1 MLEVLSAVAN
11 VATAVAVMVAAWQLV
26 LSKRQAIT
34 TFEDSLAKEYRDIAA
49 TLPVKALLG
58 ESLSDAEQS
67 DKFDEF
73 YRYFDLCN
81 QQAFLRQT
89 GRVSDKT
96 WKFWQDGIASN
107 LKRPAFA
114 KAWSDVAQRSNGDFS
129 ELRGLFPPR
138 PEAADDAGGA

>member
-1 MLEVLSAVAN
+1 MILEILTALSN
-11 VATAVAVMVAAWQLV
+11 VATATAVIVAAWQL
-26 LSKRQAIT
+26 LLTQRQSVT

-58 ESLSDAEQS
+58 ELLSES
-67 DKFDEF
+67 EVVVNFDKF

-81 QQAFLRQT
+81 QQVFLRES

-96 WKFWQDGIASN
+96 WKFWVDGIGSN

-114 KAWSDVAQRSNGDFS
+114 SAWSQVAARCNGDSS
-129 ELRGLFPPR
+129 ELCAMFPPMT
-138 PEAADDAGGA
+138 AQANH

>member
-1 MLEVLSAVAN
+1 
-11 VATAVAVMVAAWQLV
+11 MVAAWQLV
-26 LSKRQAIT
+26 LSQKQAVT

-58 ESLSDAEQS
+58 ETLSDSEHI

-81 QQAFLRQT
+81 QQAFLRQS

-96 WKFWQDGIASN
+96 WKFWSEGIASN
-107 LKRPAFA
+107 LKRPAFER
-114 KAWSDVAQRSNGDFS
+114 AWSEVAARSSGDFS
-129 ELRGLFPPR
+129 ELRELVPPK
-138 PEAADDAGGA
+138 PVGTKTTVGA